1 MEPIVQHSTILTAKG
16 HAFVEFGIC
25 LNEMAKQVSEPAKS
39 FY

>member
-1 MEPIVQHSTILTAKG
+1 MERIVQYCPILTAQG

-25 LNEMAKQVSEPAKS
+25 LNEMVKQVSEPAKS